1 MKHLKKAAAAVLAAA
16 IAFSLAACRSAGQ
29 APAPSPAAQQQ
40 EFDDF
45 LMQDFIST
53 MESEYTALH
62 VYLQNP
68 AAFGV
73 DMSKVRP
80 GLGSRPDIVSQR
92 QALQAAE
99 EAYGQFLSFDRSKL
113 TAEQQDTYDIY
124 EFQTALALAALAL
137 IALSGVLYIV
147 MNFKLAKA
155 FGHGVGFGLGLML
168 LHTLFVMV
176 LAFGT
181 SRYVHAAGSGEHTA

>member
-1 MKHLKKAAAAVLAAA
+1 MENLWTVILAVLGAYLAVALAIAVLTVIAWWRLFSNAGQAGWKSVVPVLNVYTLYKICWKPVCFWLALLSSAAAAV
-16 IAFSLAACRSAGQ
+16 CGV
-29 APAPSPAAQQQ
+29 
-40 EFDDF
+40 
-45 LMQDFIST
+45 FID
-53 MESEYTALH
+53 L
-62 VYLQNP
+62 
-68 AAFGV
+68 
-73 DMSKVRP
+73 
-80 GLGSRPDIVSQR
+80 
-92 QALQAAE
+92 
-99 EAYGQFLSFDRSKL
+99 
-113 TAEQQDTYDIY
+113 EQP
-124 EFQTALALAALAL
+124 QTALALAALAL

>member
-1 MKHLKKAAAAVLAAA
+1 MCNRQQDAFEQAGQFSSHLLPEAIRKRVTFAPAAVRMKTPQPAARFANGRRAGRARRLPYQHFQEGHFVKHLKKAAAAVLAAA
-16 IAFSLAACRSAGQ
+16 IAFSLAACRSAVQ

-124 EFQTALALAALAL
+124 
-137 IALSGVLYIV
+137 
-147 MNFKLAKA
+147 
-155 FGHGVGFGLGLML
+155 
-168 LHTLFVMV
+168 
-176 LAFGT
+176 
-181 SRYVHAAGSGEHTA
+181 